1 MANKYHNKND
11 GHSFH
16 PTYCNLC
23 AATVDLVSKKVIYE
37 SASKNDLV
45 YLCTSCGAYVGCKS
59 GTRIAAGSLANEVI
73 RLARRE
79 AHAALSELVKSGR
92 MNKSE
97 AYLWMQH
104 LLNLPLN
111 RRGIGWLDEKECRQL
126 TKEINIILTN
136 GRADSAKRG
145 IANLRAM
152 LRKNSA
158 HETVEKT
165 ECSQNQPSLEMKI
178 LRFEHMF

>member
-1 MANKYHNKND
+1 MANKSQNKND

-23 AATVDLVSKKVIYE
+23 SATVELVSKKEIYE
-37 SASKNDLV
+37 SANKNDFV
-45 YLCTSCGAYVGCKS
+45 YLCTNCRAYIGCKS
-59 GTRIAAGSLANEVI
+59 GTCIATGSLANEVI

-79 AHAALSELVKSGR
+79 AHAALSELLKSGR

-97 AYLWMQH
+97 AYEWMQH

-111 RRGIGWLDEKECRQL
+111 RRGIGWLNENECRQL
-126 TKEINIILTN
+126 IKEINTILTN

-145 IANLRAM
+145 IASLREM